1 MTARVLIVDDIIANV
16 RLLEAKLSAEYF
28 EVVTAMN
35 GLDALD
41 AVQKSKPDIVL
52 LDVMMPGIDGV
63 EVCKRIKSNPE
74 TQHIPVIMVTALD
87 EPEDRVRGL
96 EAGADDFLTKP
107 VNDISLFCRIK
118 SLVRLK
124 MLTDELR
131 VRSPSGDGIGMLVPG
146 DDQLL
151 RRLGNVLL
159 VDPNIS
165 SSDRIIAML
174 AEKHNVV
181 HAIDQTTA
189 MSFVNEAEKP
199 FELVVICFDP
209 DVFDGLRLCSQ
220 LRSLDAT
227 RQTPVMIVVNPDEQA
242 LLMRALDMGVN
253 DYLMR
258 PLNRQELVAR
268 ANTQVRRWRF
278 TEQLRASVKA
288 SIEMAI
294 TDALTGLY
302 NRRYLETHLNHMI
315 EHYVNRGKVLSVLA
329 VDVDFFKAINDT
341 HGHDAGDK
349 VLQEL
354 AERLREHTRS
364 IDLCCR
370 TGGEEFIVALPN
382 TDQATAEKIAERL
395 RRSVASKSFNIGSPN
410 FVPVTVSV
418 GLSTLFGL
426 DDNLEKLLKRADSA
440 LYRAK
445 REGRNRVIKASLVA

>member
-1 MTARVLIVDDIIANV
+1 MTARVLVVDDIMANV

-41 AVQKSKPDIVL
+41 AVHKSKPDIVL
-52 LDVMMPGIDGV
+52 LDVMMPGIDGI
-63 EVCKRIKSNPE
+63 EVCKRIKSNPD
-74 TQHIPVIMVTALD
+74 TQHIPVVMVTALD
-87 EPEDRVRGL
+87 QPEDRVRGL

-131 VRSPSGDGIGMLVPG
+131 VRSPGAEGTTALFQGDE
-146 DDQLL
+146 QLS
-151 RRLGNVLL
+151 RKHGNVLL
-159 VDPNIS
+159 VDSNRA
-165 SSDRIIAML
+165 SSDRLIASL
-174 AEKHNVV
+174 AEKCRVV
-181 HAIDQTTA
+181 VAATPAEA
-189 MSFVNEAEKP
+189 MERINESERP
-199 FELVVICFDP
+199 FELIIVSFDQEQ
-209 DVFDGLRLCSQ
+209 FDGLRLCSQ
-220 LRSLDAT
+220 LRSGDNT
-227 RQTPVMIVVNPDEQA
+227 RQTPLMMIVNPDEQQ
-242 LLMRALDMGVN
+242 LLLRALDMGVN

-258 PLNRQELVAR
+258 PVDRQEIQAR
-268 ANTQVRRWRF
+268 ASTQVRRWRY
-278 TEQLRASVKA
+278 TEQLRNSVKA

-302 NRRYLETHLNHMI
+302 NRRYLETHLSHMI
-315 EHYVNRGKVLSVLA
+315 DHYVNRGKVLSVLA

-354 AERLREHTRS
+354 AGRLREHTRS

-370 TGGEEFIVALPN
+370 IGGEEFIVVLPN
-382 TDQATAEKIAERL
+382 TDPSTAEKIGERL
-395 RRSVASKSFNIGSPN
+395 RRAVASKSFSIGTPSL
-410 FVPVTVSV
+410 VPVTISA
-418 GLSTLFGL
+418 GIAALGGMEDS
-426 DDNLEKLLKRADSA
+426 LEKLLKRADGA

-445 REGRNRVIKASLVA
+445 REGRNRVIKAGLVA